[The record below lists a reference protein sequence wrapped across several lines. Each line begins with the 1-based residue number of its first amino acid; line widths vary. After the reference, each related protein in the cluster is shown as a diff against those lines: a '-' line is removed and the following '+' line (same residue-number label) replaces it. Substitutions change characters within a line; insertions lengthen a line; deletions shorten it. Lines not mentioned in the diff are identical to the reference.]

1 MSSTFFPNPN
11 KILVKF
17 PAETLKTE
25 NMVINHL
32 NRACWELNLWNF
44 KILYLFKN
52 LQCSFINFIAG
63 FINLKRQMHFI
74 KRNISNLRLA
84 QNISEMLSK
93 Q

>member
-1 MSSTFFPNPN
+1 MSSAFFPDPD

-52 LQCSFINFIAG
+52 LEWGFINFVVG
-63 FINLKRQMHFI
+63 FINLKRQMLFI
-74 KRNISNLRLA
+74 KRNISNLRVA